1 MSVAWVRTLRH
12 KTQGS
17 PEEMGMRPSIPSR
30 PAPRRRWVGFALPA
44 VLFVL
49 AVFVLHGPIAG
60 VAALATMLTFIA
72 ACIHV
77 LRGHAVDD
85 RSALGG
91 WVGGWF

>member
-1 MSVAWVRTLRH
+1 MTPTTPTH
-12 KTQGS
+12 
-17 PEEMGMRPSIPSR
+17 
-30 PAPRRRWVGFALPA
+30 PAPRRRWLGFALPA

-60 VAALATMLTFIA
+60 VAALATLLTFIA
-72 ACIHV
+72 ACIHA
-77 LRGHAVDD
+77 LRGQAVDD